1 MTEDSTWEG
10 AWEVEFQAG
19 SLDELAVALVTR
31 DLLHGTSFDIEGEDG
46 GGVLAI
52 DFGAGDELD
61 GETYRML
68 VSAEATGSWDE
79 ELVRD
84 LTERL
89 LDQLVDEAESLLEHG
104 TGLGVVP
111 ADEVGFEPVAE
122 DDERWDL
129 VVPDWLAPDGAEV
142 PFGFRPVKRSSGEP
156 WPDDDQ
162 LDAHGRI
169 VVVPFGG
176 SIHLIGIPAPAE
188 SLEGPVT
195 GPLPILS

>member
-1 MTEDSTWEG
+1 MSDDSTWEG
-10 AWEVEFQAG
+10 AWEVEFQATT
-19 SLDELAVALVTR
+19 LDELALALVVR
-31 DLLHGTSFDIEGEDG
+31 DLVHGTSFDIEGEDG

-89 LDQLVDEAESLLEHG
+89 LDQLVDEAESLLERRIE
-104 TGLGVVP
+104 LGVAPV
-111 ADEVGFEPVAE
+111 DQVGFEVVAE

-129 VVPDWLAPDGAEV
+129 VIPDWLAPDGAEV
-142 PFGFRPVKRSSGEP
+142 PFGFRPIKRASGEP
-156 WPDDDQ
+156 WPTDEQ
-162 LDAHGRI
+162 LDAHGRV

-176 SIHLIGIPAPAE
+176 SIHLLAIPAPAE
-188 SLEGPVT
+188 SLEGPVVA
-195 GPLPILS
+195 PLPILS